1 MELGVQRTPPLLGPV
16 GEGMFGG
23 KKKTLE
29 RATKEYGPQGGLDND
44 RKHAN

>member
-23 KKKTLE
+23 KKNNWEGYK
-29 RATKEYGPQGGLDND
+29 RIWSSGWV
-44 RKHAN
+44 R